1 MVSPGG
7 KTMNRILCA
16 HCGRD
21 FLPNPRVKNQRYCNR
36 PECQRLRKAL
46 WQRQKLATDPDYQA
60 NQRDAGKTGG
70 KRHPD
75 YWQKYRQ
82 RHPWGPATQSA
93 SAARPK
99 LKRPPSRRVNMDV
112 IANMD
117 ALTPCFSY
125 KPGPYYLVPPI
136 ANMDALPSKVF
147 IIPAP

>member
-1 MVSPGG
+1 
-7 KTMNRILCA
+7 MNRMLCT
-16 HCGRD
+16 HCGRE

-60 NQRDAGKTGG
+60 NQRDCWKSWRQ
-70 KRHPD
+70 RHPD

-82 RHPWGPATQSA
+82 RHPGVQQ
-93 SAARPK
+93 RNR
-99 LKRPPSRRVNMDV
+99 LLQRVRNMKRHPSRRVNMDV

-136 ANMDALPSKVF
+136 ANMDAIPSKVF

>member
-1 MVSPGG
+1 
-7 KTMNRILCA
+7 MNRISCA

-21 FLPNPRVKNQRYCNR
+21 FLPNPRVKSQRFCNR

-46 WQRQKLATDPDYQA
+46 WQRQKLAADPDYQA
-60 NQRDAGKTGG
+60 NQRDCWKSWRQ
-70 KRHPD
+70 RHPD

-82 RHPWGPATQSA
+82 RHPGVRQ
-93 SAARPK
+93 RNR
-99 LKRPPSRRVNMDV
+99 LLQRVRNMKRSPSRRGNMDV

-136 ANMDALPSKVF
+136 ANMDAIPLKVF
-147 IIPAP
+147 IIPAT

>member
-1 MVSPGG
+1 
-7 KTMNRILCA
+7 MNRILCA

-36 PECQRLRKAL
+36 PECQRLRKAR

-60 NQRDAGKTGG
+60 TQRDCWKNW
-70 KRHPD
+70 RQHHPD

-82 RHPWGPATQSA
+82 QHPGARQRNRLLQRVRNMKRH
-93 SAARPK
+93 
-99 LKRPPSRRVNMDV
+99 PSRRVNMDV

-117 ALTPCFSY
+117 SLTPCFSY

-136 ANMDALPSKVF
+136 ANMDAIPSKVF

>member
-1 MVSPGG
+1 
-7 KTMNRILCA
+7 MNRILCT

-46 WQRQKLATDPDYQA
+46 WQRQKLAIDPDYRA
-60 NQRDAGKTGG
+60 NQRDCWKSWR

-82 RHPWGPATQSA
+82 RHPGVRQ
-93 SAARPK
+93 RNR
-99 LKRPPSRRVNMDV
+99 LLQRVRNMKRSPSRRVNMDV

-136 ANMDALPSKVF
+136 ANMDAIPSKVF
-147 IIPAP
+147 IIPAT

>member
-1 MVSPGG
+1 
-7 KTMNRILCA
+7 MNRISCA

-21 FLPNPRVKNQRYCNR
+21 FLPNPRVKGQRYCNR

-60 NQRDAGKTGG
+60 NQRDCWKSWRQ
-70 KRHPD
+70 RHSD

-82 RHPWGPATQSA
+82 RHPGVRQRNRLLQRIRNMKRSAT
-93 SAARPK
+93 
-99 LKRPPSRRVNMDV
+99 RRGNMDV

-136 ANMDALPSKVF
+136 ANMDAIPLKVF
-147 IIPAP
+147 IIPAT